1 VKCKKNYEIRV
12 LLSEKGY
19 YVGTL
24 DSAYDFNCRISND
37 FFTLKSDAVKE
48 LSQLEN
54 IDKFCSKC
62 YKEM

>member
-1 VKCKKNYEIRV
+1 MQCKKNHEIRV

-24 DSAYDFNCRISND
+24 DETYDFNCRISNT
-37 FFTLKSDAVKE
+37 FFTLRSDAIKE

-54 IDKFCSKC
+54 IDRSCSKC
-62 YKEM
+62 YNK